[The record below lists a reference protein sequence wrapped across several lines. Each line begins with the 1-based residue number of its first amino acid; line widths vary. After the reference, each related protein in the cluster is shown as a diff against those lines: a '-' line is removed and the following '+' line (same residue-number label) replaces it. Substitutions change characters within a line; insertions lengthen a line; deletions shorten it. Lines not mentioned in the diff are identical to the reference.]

1 MNKNKKRFW
10 KFFLL
15 VVLYMFAMTLL
26 VDCIW
31 NLTAKDPVSTLFT
44 TSALLH
50 RAFDAIIAG
59 LLISLLFVLVKKKNP
74 D

>member
-1 MNKNKKRFW
+1 MNESKKKFW

-15 VVLYMFAMTLL
+15 IALYMFAATLA
-26 VDCIW
+26 VGCVW
-31 NLTAKDPVSTLFT
+31 NLIAKDPVSTLFT
-44 TSALLH
+44 SSALLH

-59 LLISLLFVLVKKKNP
+59 FLISFLLVLIKKKNP